1 MTTTPPTSPP
11 QGPDSAD
18 HAGDSGPRVGWDDI
32 RDLARIRRSRS
43 DRRVAGVSGGL
54 GRHLDIDPL
63 IVRVAFVVL
72 TFFGG
77 VGLLL
82 YLALWLLLPE
92 DGSDWAT
99 VKLDRRSRT
108 AALVIVGI
116 IALALLVSH
125 GWWGDPGPFLF
136 LVALLAVILVGTSLT
151 RRDRRDV
158 PPQGLT
164 PGATPYAAGPEQPAQ
179 TTAYDA
185 TGAPTA
191 TYPAGYPA
199 PSYAPSYTQP
209 EQPRPVNPRKKG
221 PILFWFALGTMAVAL
236 GALGVADLAG
246 ADIAPSAYPA
256 TALGLSAAF
265 LLLGSFFGRAGGII
279 LVGLVAASVTVGTTI
294 ADHWNP
300 HSTTVIPT
308 TSAAVQSEYT
318 MDVGEIRLD
327 LTEIRDPQALD
338 GREITLDGNVG
349 HLEIRVP
356 EGVTVVSES
365 TISGVGGISAFGR
378 DAGGFDTSLTSSRT
392 AGVGAPHLTIVTD
405 LHVGGIDV
413 HVGQDR

>member
-54 GRHLDIDPL
+54 GRHLDIHPL

-185 TGAPTA
+185 TGGPTA

-349 HLEIRVP
+349 HLEVRVP

>member
-1 MTTTPPTSPP
+1 
-11 QGPDSAD
+11 
-18 HAGDSGPRVGWDDI
+18 VGWDDI

-72 TFFGG
+72 TFS
-77 VGLLL
+77 VVAVLLINK
-82 YLALWLLLPE
+82 ALWLLLPE

-221 PILFWFALGTMAVAL
+221 PILFLFALGTM
-236 GALGVADLAG
+236 GWRS
-246 ADIAPSAYPA
+246 APSASPTWPA
-256 TALGLSAAF
+256 
-265 LLLGSFFGRAGGII
+265 R
-279 LVGLVAASVTVGTTI
+279 
-294 ADHWNP
+294 
-300 HSTTVIPT
+300 
-308 TSAAVQSEYT
+308 TSRPRRT
-318 MDVGEIRLD
+318 
-327 LTEIRDPQALD
+327 PQ
-338 GREITLDGNVG
+338 R
-349 HLEIRVP
+349 R
-356 EGVTVVSES
+356 
-365 TISGVGGISAFGR
+365 SG
-378 DAGGFDTSLTSSRT
+378 
-392 AGVGAPHLTIVTD
+392 
-405 LHVGGIDV
+405 
-413 HVGQDR
+413 